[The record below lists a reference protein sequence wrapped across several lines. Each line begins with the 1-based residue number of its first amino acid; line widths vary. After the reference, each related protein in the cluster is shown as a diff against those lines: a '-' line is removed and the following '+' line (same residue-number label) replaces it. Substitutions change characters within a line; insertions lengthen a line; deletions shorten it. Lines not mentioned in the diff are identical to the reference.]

1 MLELGCYTADFSKTK
16 GTSKVCCCGIEQT
29 NHIESGVYE
38 EFLEQWWEI
47 KLCVNYGKVWMNCM
61 KEHKWK
67 GGKEEMNSDNTIY
80 IDDERWIYIEIE
92 GKNIPIHTVTTL
104 LSRIIVGRW

>member
-38 EFLEQWWEI
+38 EFLEQW
-47 KLCVNYGKVWMNCM
+47 
-61 KEHKWK
+61 
-67 GGKEEMNSDNTIY
+67 
-80 IDDERWIYIEIE
+80 
-92 GKNIPIHTVTTL
+92 
-104 LSRIIVGRW
+104 